1 VNLAFSKFQ
10 KHLSLVCAI
19 LLAVASCAL
28 GCAQAM
34 FLTSASTIVE
44 ADAAM
49 SQSNS
54 MQMDMK
60 HASCHQAKDVPSP
73 TDDKRPRQ
81 SQTLACCPL
90 EATLAHKIQTL
101 ALQAFSTSGFIA
113 NAHKLGIPEFTIDRA
128 LVGHRISDGRDTHTR
143 LHVLRI

>member
-1 VNLAFSKFQ
+1 MNLAFSKVQ

-19 LLAVASCAL
+19 WLAVASCAL
-28 GCAQAM
+28 GCAQTVFVPPA
-34 FLTSASTIVE
+34 SAIVA

-49 SQSNS
+49 NQSNP
-54 MQMDMK
+54 MQMDME

-73 TDDKRPRQ
+73 SDNKRPRQ
-81 SQTLACCPL
+81 SQALTCCPL
-90 EATLAHKIQTL
+90 EATLAHKTQTL
-101 ALQAFSTSGFIA
+101 ALQAFSISGFIA

-128 LVGHRISDGRDTHTR
+128 LVGRRIADGRDTHTR

>member
-1 VNLAFSKFQ
+1 MNLAFSKVQ

-19 LLAVASCAL
+19 WLAVASCAL
-28 GCAQAM
+28 GCAQTI
-34 FLTSASTIVE
+34 FLPSASAIVE

-54 MQMDMK
+54 MQMDME

-73 TDDKRPRQ
+73 TDGKRPRQ
-81 SQTLACCPL
+81 SQTLTCCPL
-90 EATLAHKIQTL
+90 EATLAHKTQAL
-101 ALQAFSTSGFIA
+101 ALRVFATSGFIT

-128 LVGHRISDGRDTHTR
+128 LVGRRISDGRDTHTR
-143 LHVLRI
+143 LHILRI